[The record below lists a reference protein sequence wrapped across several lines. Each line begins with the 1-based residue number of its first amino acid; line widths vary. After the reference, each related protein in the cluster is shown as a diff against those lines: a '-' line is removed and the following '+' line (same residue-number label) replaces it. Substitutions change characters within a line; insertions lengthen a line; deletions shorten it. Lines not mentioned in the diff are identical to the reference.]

1 MIHRRPPPV
10 ALPLLGLALLS
21 MACVGAPIRR
31 TAQPTGAPAVSLV
44 APASAETV
52 PAGGLCPSSPGVR
65 VVECTA
71 FPLFPADAGQCVDTQ
86 TKTAAQPAC
95 MLPRPG
101 SDLDMAWTITDVPN
115 GSPRRSLTL
124 FRGTTALTAVA
135 RATDPDGSRWLAVTV
150 CPRDIDGDG
159 LLDAVLTFR
168 TMDDPDQLWIDVVWL
183 NEPTPHLLSMPRQR
197 ALLSD
202 GQGCEAKVVKRL
214 AYDQEN
220 KRLKLNP
227 AT

>member
-1 MIHRRPPPV
+1 VIYRPSPL
-10 ALPLLGLALLS
+10 AAILLGLALS
-21 MACVGAPIRR
+21 SVACVASPIRG
-31 TAQPTGAPAVSLV
+31 TAQPTGAPAVALV
-44 APASAETV
+44 AAAGAETV
-52 PAGGLCPSSPGVR
+52 PAGGLCPSGPGVR
-65 VVECTA
+65 VVECTV
-71 FPLFPADAGQCVDTQ
+71 FPLFPADAGQCADNQ
-86 TKTAAQPAC
+86 TKTGAEPAC

-101 SDLDMAWTITDVPN
+101 SDLDMAWTITDVPS

-124 FRGTTALTAVA
+124 FRGTSALTAVA

-159 LLDAVLTFR
+159 LLDAVVTFR
-168 TMDDPDQLWIDVVWL
+168 VTDDPGRLWIDVVRL
-183 NEPTPHLLSMPRQR
+183 NEPTPQLLSMPGQR

-202 GQGCEAKVVKRL
+202 GQGCEAKTVKRL
-214 AYDQEN
+214 AYDQDN

>member
-1 MIHRRPPPV
+1 MIHERRPLA
-10 ALPLLGLALLS
+10 ALLLGLALLGV
-21 MACVGAPIRR
+21 ACVAGPIRR
-31 TAQPTGAPAVSLV
+31 TAQPAGAPAVSLV
-44 APASAETV
+44 APAGAETV

-65 VVECTA
+65 VVECTV
-71 FPLFPADAGQCVDTQ
+71 FPLFPADAGQCADTQ
-86 TKTAAQPAC
+86 TKTGAEPAC

-101 SDLDMAWTITDVPN
+101 SDLDMAWTITDVPS

-124 FRGTTALTAVA
+124 FRGTNALTAVA

-150 CPRDIDGDG
+150 CPRDVDGDG

-168 TMDDPDQLWIDVVWL
+168 TIDDPDQLWIDVVRL
-183 NEPTPHLLSMPRQR
+183 NEPTPQLLSMPRQR

-202 GQGCEAKVVKRL
+202 GQGCAAKAVKRL
-214 AYDQEN
+214 AYDEDS
-220 KRLKLNP
+220 KRLKLDP